1 MQVSPPTEGL
11 RERKKRQTRA
21 AIAEAAMALFQAHG
35 FDAVTVADVARA
47 ADVSEKTVF
56 NYFPTKEDLVL
67 GHGAERTAALI
78 DAIRTRPPGTSVID
92 PFRDATMDLIDRVE
106 REPIESIVAL
116 PRLVTNSEQLRNR
129 LFLDWEREAAT
140 LAPVVAAEAGK
151 PEDDLVA
158 AVVAR
163 TLTWT
168 HRLVFRAAFTRLI
181 AGESRRK
188 VAADLRRQARRAY
201 DQLERGL
208 GDYAADRGRR
218 APS

>member
-1 MQVSPPTEGL
+1 MQVSTPGEGL

-21 AIAEAAMALFQAHG
+21 AIAEAALTLFQAHG

-56 NYFPTKEDLVL
+56 NYFPTKEDLIL
-67 GHGAERTAALI
+67 GRGAERTAALI
-78 DAIRTRPPGTSVID
+78 EALRTRPAGTSVID
-92 PFRDATMDLIDRVE
+92 PFRHVTRELIDRIE
-106 REPIESIVAL
+106 REPIESIVAV
-116 PRLVTNSEQLRNR
+116 PRLVTASEQLRNR
-129 LFLDWEREAAT
+129 LVLDWEREAAT
-140 LAPVVAAEAGK
+140 LAPIVAAEAGR

-163 TLTWT
+163 TLAWT

-181 AGESRRK
+181 AGESRRR
-188 VAADLRRQARRAY
+188 VAADLREQATRAY

-208 GDYAADRGRR
+208 GDYAPK
-218 APS
+218 PSTR